1 MKNYLIVLFLVFF
14 GYNINAQENLGFI
27 LNNDVKKEIIPFEL
41 ASNLIIVPVQVNGVL
56 LNFIVDTG
64 STRTVVFDFKGIDT
78 LNIKKEKI
86 VRYSGKKNNV

>member
-41 ASNLIIVPVQVNGVL
+41 ASNLIIVL
-56 LNFIVDTG
+56 
-64 STRTVVFDFKGIDT
+64 FK
-78 LNIKKEKI
+78 
-86 VRYSGKKNNV
+86 